1 MLTKVEPY
9 TPIELIGQMVER
21 YEQEWYTHLTFDKKT
36 TFYTAYG
43 QIERIQWWYEA
54 LEAPGSLAI
63 HFDEKNS
70 GNGILFNKGVQY
82 GYANGQ
88 IIQEMPRVH
97 DLLVLGFDIYK
108 QAPLKS
114 VEQLRSVGYDMSKM
128 YTDKWQGKA
137 VWVVGVDAPS
147 DSLAQFWIEQ
157 ERLLFV
163 RSLKPGRAGTMQEVQ
178 FNKYEPIKGGWIAPE
193 VVFNMNGQLMLYE
206 EYFNIQVPATLDSAI
221 FNPATFLE
229 ASW

>member
-9 TPIELIGQMVER
+9 TPIELIGHMVER
-21 YEQEWYTHLTFDKKT
+21 YEQEWYTHLTFDQKT

-70 GNGILFNKGVQY
+70 GNGILFNNGVQY

-178 FNKYEPIKGGWIAPE
+178 FNKYEPIKGGWVAPE
-193 VVFNMNGQLMLYE
+193 VVFYMNGQLMLYE
-206 EYFNIQVPATLDSAI
+206 EYFNIQVPATLDSTI